1 MRVFSFCVV
10 SLLSVPAA
18 STPLCERLILQP
30 DSIIMLHDSRPSTD
44 DITVHVRTPSVTDVV
59 CPPISRNLRRLVQRH
74 IRDLSQL
81 EHLTTDRLIGFIA
94 SPWRTLSNSAGQ
106 RLSKQLRLGTQRL
119 SAAHLLRL
127 TRLVTTNQ
135 VGSVSGQMIVR
146 ILSKLPTA
154 QAVPSLG
161 SVLQQSARL
170 SVQRSAAR
178 SLGRFPSNDAQ
189 MALKTCARG
198 VDRMLSARCE
208 RSLVRWAAQQTPS
221 SKTSQSDDSQSPPT
235 SHP

>member
-1 MRVFSFCVV
+1 MRIFLFCVV

-18 STPLCERLILQP
+18 STPLCEGVILQP
-30 DSIIMLHDSRPSTD
+30 DSIIMLHDSKPSTD
-44 DITVHVRTPSVTDVV
+44 DITVHVRTPSVTGVL
-59 CPPISRNLRRLVQRH
+59 CPPIPRNLRRMVQRH

-106 RLSKQLRLGTQRL
+106 KLSKQILQGTQRL

-135 VGSVSGQMIVR
+135 VGKVSGQMIVR
-146 ILSKLPTA
+146 ILSKLPEA
-154 QAVPSLG
+154 QAVHSLG
-161 SVLQQSARL
+161 SILKQSTRL

-189 MALKTCARG
+189 IALKTCARG

-208 RSLVRWAAQQTPS
+208 RSLVRWATQQTPS
-221 SKTSQSDDSQSPPT
+221 SKTSQPNHPQSPPT